1 MNFNCPSTTR
11 KKRKLSGGKVI
22 RVCSFIFTE
31 KQARNG
37 VVLKRTEERRRD
49 AARSHGREH
58 ARAAHRLDL
67 LLGLPAEEARLD
79 DHGLLGQDAL
89 AQNLQEMFRP
99 LAIVHSWE
107 LDYGWDHC
115 RIEMTLYQR
124 PCTCG
129 GIFDAVSEVRVQNQ
143 NP

>member
-1 MNFNCPSTTR
+1 MHTASFLPPRGLNFNRRSTTR
-11 KKRKLSGGKVI
+11 AEEILWTGGKVI

-37 VVLKRTEERRRD
+37 VGLKRTEDRR
-49 AARSHGREH
+49 RSHGREH

-67 LLGLPAEEARLD
+67 LLGLPAEEACLD

-99 LAIVHSWE
+99 LAIIKSWITVGTATE
-107 LDYGWDHC
+107 W
-115 RIEMTLYQR
+115 
-124 PCTCG
+124 
-129 GIFDAVSEVRVQNQ
+129 EV
-143 NP
+143 